1 MSDRVEVAIRD
12 CSKLASLRTKSHYL
26 QYLGQR
32 FRGLLTRTLFMDEGE
47 SDEAFGEALL
57 QHFFFVHCP
66 TNEDKWHVL
75 ILMIQK
81 LYGLVSGSIQPDSP
95 DSLHAQ
101 EVLLPGHLMTMMV
114 KEKMQDYLAAFRDV
128 FIKDTRPGSAH
139 SSNVDFAD
147 QSYIESLMARNP
159 IDIGK
164 KIDYFMA
171 TGNLVSQTGLDLMQV
186 SGYSIVAERLNFL
199 RYISHFR

>member
-12 CSKLASLRTKSHYL
+12 CSKLATLRTRSHYL

-32 FRGLLTRTLFMDEGE
+32 FRVLLGRTLFMDDDN

-57 QHFFFVHCP
+57 ERFFFVQCP
-66 TNEDKWHVL
+66 TDEDKWHLLVL
-75 ILMIQK
+75 MMQK
-81 LYGLVSGSIQPDSP
+81 LYGLVSGSVQPDSP

-128 FIKDTRPGSAH
+128 FIKDTRPGSPHASQVILLSQMH
-139 SSNVDFAD
+139 TCVF
-147 QSYIESLMARNP
+147 
-159 IDIGK
+159 
-164 KIDYFMA
+164 
-171 TGNLVSQTGLDLMQV
+171 LV
-186 SGYSIVAERLNFL
+186 
-199 RYISHFR
+199 